1 MEASNGGQSVT
12 LDLSLE
18 EARALKERLLK
29 AAADGSSALDDEVLQ
44 PTLLKLEH
52 TLEYMDGVARVR
64 EELAAGRHRGR
75 PPGRPA
81 GGRARPPHRRSPPRL
96 DPG

>member
-1 MEASNGGQSVT
+1 VSVEASNGGQAIT

-18 EARALKERLLK
+18 EARALKARMLK
-29 AAADGSSALDDEVLQ
+29 AAADGSSALDDDILQ

-64 EELAAGRHRGR
+64 EELTQAGIEAAHLGDQQVAELGRRI
-75 PPGRPA
+75 A
-81 GGRARPPHRRSPPRL
+81 EARRT
-96 DPG
+96 